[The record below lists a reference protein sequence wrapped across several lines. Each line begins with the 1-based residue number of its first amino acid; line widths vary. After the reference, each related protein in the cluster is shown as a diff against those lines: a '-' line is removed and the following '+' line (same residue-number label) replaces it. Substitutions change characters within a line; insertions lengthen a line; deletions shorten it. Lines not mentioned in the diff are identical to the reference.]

1 MIMKTSPKTTVA
13 LLAILA
19 LGGSTAGSLFSES
32 LQTNVIG
39 TIGSAGAFFP
49 DQVIQMPAQQATF
62 TTNKSKPDVVVD
74 VVALPIDA
82 MTLTPVPAIEIQVR
96 AITSPEIV
104 VTPSPSAVP
113 TPQDRCRSLQS
124 RDICTPTASRT
135 RQSARDHPYLA
146 SFAPLIAAALGQQ

>member
-1 MIMKTSPKTTVA
+1 MIMKTSPKTTVT

-74 VVALPIDA
+74 VIALPIDA
-82 MTLTPVPAIEIQVR
+82 ITLTPVPVIEIQVR

-104 VTPSPSAVP
+104 VIPSPSAVP
-113 TPQDRCRSLQS
+113 SPSAEASAGPEFKTEPSPTPVPSPEVS
-124 RDICTPTASRT
+124 AS
-135 RQSARDHPYLA
+135 QIPEPQILEQISSPE
-146 SFAPLIAAALGQQ
+146 

>member
-74 VVALPIDA
+74 VIALPIDA
-82 MTLTPVPAIEIQVR
+82 ITLTPVPVIEIQVR

-104 VTPSPSAVP
+104 VIPSPSAEASAAPEFKTEPSPIPVP
-113 TPQDRCRSLQS
+113 SPEVSASQIPEPQLLEQFSS
-124 RDICTPTASRT
+124 TE
-135 RQSARDHPYLA
+135 
-146 SFAPLIAAALGQQ
+146 

>member
-1 MIMKTSPKTTVA
+1 MIMKTSPKTTVT

-74 VVALPIDA
+74 VIALPIDA
-82 MTLTPVPAIEIQVR
+82 ITLTPVPVIEIQVR

-104 VTPSPSAVP
+104 VIPSPSAVP
-113 TPQDRCRSLQS
+113 SPSAEASAGPEFKTEPSPTPVPSPEVS
-124 RDICTPTASRT
+124 AS
-135 RQSARDHPYLA
+135 QISEPQILEQI
-146 SFAPLIAAALGQQ
+146 SSPE

>member
-1 MIMKTSPKTTVA
+1 MVMKTSPKTSVA

-39 TIGSAGAFFP
+39 TIGSASAFFP
-49 DQVIQMPAQQATF
+49 VQVIQNPAQQATF
-62 TTNKSKPDVVVD
+62 IAIKSKPDVVVD

-82 MTLTPVPAIEIQVR
+82 ITLTPVPVIEIQVR
-96 AITSPEIV
+96 AITSPEID

-113 TPQDRCRSLQS
+113 TPTPEAPAVPEVVTEPSPTPEPSPEVSASQVPELQPVEQIS
-124 RDICTPTASRT
+124 TPE
-135 RQSARDHPYLA
+135 
-146 SFAPLIAAALGQQ
+146 

>member
-49 DQVIQMPAQQATF
+49 DQVIQLPPQQATF
-62 TTNKSKPDVVVD
+62 TANKHKPDVVVD
-74 VVALPIDA
+74 VIALPIDA
-82 MTLTPVPAIEIQVR
+82 ITLTPVPVIEIQVR
-96 AITSPEIV
+96 AITSPEID

-113 TPQDRCRSLQS
+113 TP
-124 RDICTPTASRT
+124 TPEAPAVPEVVTEPSPTPVPSPEVSAS
-135 RQSARDHPYLA
+135 QIPEPQLLEQISSPE
-146 SFAPLIAAALGQQ
+146 

>member
-49 DQVIQMPAQQATF
+49 DQVIQLPPQQATF
-62 TTNKSKPDVVVD
+62 TAIKSKPDVVVD
-74 VVALPIDA
+74 VIALPIDA
-82 MTLTPVPAIEIQVR
+82 ITLTPVLVIETQVR

-104 VTPSPSAVP
+104 VTPSPTAVP
-113 TPQDRCRSLQS
+113 TPTAESSAVPVVKAEPSPTPEPSPEVSASQIPEPQLLEQISL
-124 RDICTPTASRT
+124 PE
-135 RQSARDHPYLA
+135 
-146 SFAPLIAAALGQQ
+146 